1 MGAPK
6 NSNFR
11 DEVPQLPTSATRAA
25 TGMYLQVHEDCEHG
39 ATTQFA
45 RKTDL

>member
-1 MGAPK
+1 MSTSI
-6 NSNFR
+6 NSDFR
-11 DEVPQLPTSATRAA
+11 DEVPGATRAA
-25 TGMYLQVHEDCEHG
+25 TGMYALVDEDCEND